1 MKTPALT
8 FFSKVTDEF
17 GGEFPLAF
25 VSVREW
31 SESSQTSGKSVDGR
45 SNYAIDSDV
54 EAIAYK
60 VSYWYTTETEAAG
73 KRSRPLLI
81 DKNGV
86 FTDVI
91 NVDLEDAE
99 VRSILAGDSDHVD
112 KVLLAIKADITR
124 KFN

>member
-25 VSVREW
+25 VSVRKW
-31 SESSQTSGKSVDGR
+31 SESSQTSGESIDGR
-45 SNYAIDSDV
+45 ADYAVESDV

-60 VSYWYTTETEAAG
+60 VSYWYTPETEAAG

-81 DKNGV
+81 DKNGT
-86 FTDVI
+86 FTDVL
-91 NVDLEDAE
+91 NVDMEDAE
-99 VRSILAGDSDHVD
+99 VVAILAGDSDHVS
-112 KVLLAIKADITR
+112 KILLAIKADITR